1 MTREDVKKIF
11 PDASE
16 EQITSILNN
25 HNTEIITVKKSNL
38 SVDELKKLKDK
49 AKKYDEYEADKLTN
63 EEKIQKALE
72 EAELAKTE
80 NLKILNKSKAIQ
92 ELVKGGFAEDDY
104 KDFIDGIVSEDE
116 VKTINM
122 AKSMVNLLSKKNAEF
137 ETEYKN
143 KQLEEMLKPEGGS
156 DGDDISEAEQFA
168 ENLAKNQAGAVK
180 SAAEARK
187 YYMGGN

>member
-25 HNTEIITVKKSNL
+25 HNTEITTVKKSNL
-38 SVDELKKLKDK
+38 LADELEKLKDK

-72 EAELAKTE
+72 EAELAKAE

-168 ENLAKNQAGAVK
+168 ENLAKNQAGTVK